1 MIIFARNGIIA
12 PLVVF
17 KINIH
22 PLWIIDA
29 GPSI

>member
-1 MIIFARNGIIA
+1 MIIFARDGIIA
-12 PLVVF
+12 PLVVL

-22 PLWIIDA
+22 PLRIINA